1 MGAKKECHGGTSDEA
16 GGGRFKQFRKG
27 MSPKLGAFAALEG
40 MVAWAMEM
48 DTEERGFWR
57 GQS

>member
-1 MGAKKECHGGTSDEA
+1 MEVLLARRVEA
-16 GGGRFKQFRKG
+16 GSYNFAKACLQ
-27 MSPKLGAFAALEG
+27 SSLHAAALEG

-48 DTEERGFWR
+48 DTEEGGFWR